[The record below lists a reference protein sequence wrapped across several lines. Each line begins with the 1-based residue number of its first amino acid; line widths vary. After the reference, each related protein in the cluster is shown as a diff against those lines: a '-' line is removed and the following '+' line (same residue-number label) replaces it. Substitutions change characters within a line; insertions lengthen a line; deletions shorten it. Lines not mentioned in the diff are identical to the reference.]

1 MDNSI
6 VVEDDSGPQLTTDN
20 NESNVATINLP
31 AAENAAENAA
41 TKTIPVVRLS
51 KNYTRVEDE
60 QILSYIAHNKRYDEV
75 GGIKLWNIM
84 EERQVVPNR

>member
-6 VVEDDSGPQLTTDN
+6 VVEDDSGPQLTTDT

-31 AAENAAENAA
+31 AAENAA
-41 TKTIPVVRLS
+41 TKTIPVVRFS
-51 KNYTRVEDE
+51 KNYTRIEDE